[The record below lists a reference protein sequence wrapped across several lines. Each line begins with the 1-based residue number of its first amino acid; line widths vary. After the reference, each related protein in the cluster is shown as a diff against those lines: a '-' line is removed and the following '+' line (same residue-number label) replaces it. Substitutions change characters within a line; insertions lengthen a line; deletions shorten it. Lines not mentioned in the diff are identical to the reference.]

1 MSPSALWTKIFQ
13 PFRIN
18 WCYVVLNNE
27 VIHFL
32 WICPYLDL
40 VLAHSR
46 DFNNASSPWDGSIH
60 LMDLESSTFY
70 ELKVVHF
77 MDLESSTFY
86 DLKIVHFCELKVVH
100 FLWTKG
106 RPLFVNYKFVNRNF
120 SHFWIK
126 SSYCHAFVEKSSS

>member
-1 MSPSALWTKIFQ
+1 M
-13 PFRIN
+13 
-18 WCYVVLNNE
+18 VLNNE

-46 DFNNASSPWDGSIH
+46 DFNNASSSCDGSIH

-77 MDLESSTFY
+77 MDLESSTFVN
-86 DLKIVHFCELKVVH
+86 LKSSTFVNLKSSTFCGPRVVH
-100 FLWTKG
+100 FL
-106 RPLFVNYKFVNRNF
+106 
-120 SHFWIK
+120 
-126 SSYCHAFVEKSSS
+126 

>member
-1 MSPSALWTKIFQ
+1 MSPSALWTKIFH

-18 WCYVVLNNE
+18 WYYVVLNNE

-40 VLAHSR
+40 VLTHSR
-46 DFNNASSPWDGSIH
+46 DFNNASSSWDGSIH
-60 LMDLESSTFY
+60 LMDLELSTFY

-100 FLWTKG
+100 FLWTKA
-106 RPLFVNYKFVNRNF
+106 RPLFVNYKFVNRIF
-120 SHFWIK
+120 SHFFNKILLLLCIRRK
-126 SSYCHAFVEKSSS
+126 K